1 MIDPF
6 FFDRLMHAF
15 TTANST
21 PLSQAAAHAATS
33 QPTNASA
40 GEATTC
46 RALREAEAVAAAVLL
61 RERTA
66 QPQSN
71 QADDHSRGG

>member
-6 FFDRLMHAF
+6 LYNRLMHVF

-21 PLSQAAAHAATS
+21 PLSHAAHAADG
-33 QPTNASA
+33 QPTEEST
-40 GEATTC
+40 GEAPAC
-46 RALREAEAVAAAVLL
+46 RALREAEAVVSAMLL

-66 QPQSN
+66 QAGTN
-71 QADDHSRGG
+71 QADDHVHNE